1 MKNILLII
9 ILVINFDSLKSQP
22 LKLTIDESIDLAI
35 ENNENLKNSY
45 LEEKISKAL
54 SKEYLSIGLPQINFD
69 GGVKYNHEVQ
79 KSLIDISRFMPGV
92 PEGTEQEVQ
101 FGQTYDGRMDLTLDQ
116 MIFNGSYFVG
126 LSAAKELVNLSEK
139 LTVRNIID
147 INESVQKAYYTVLN
161 TKKRIELVDINLS
174 RLNTLLEQTKKLYD
188 NGFVEKLDLNRIMVS
203 FNNLKSEKIKASRLY
218 QLSKEVFNFQI
229 GIPIG
234 TEIELIDE
242 LSEDLIYSFIYSLED
257 FDYSQ
262 RIEYSIM
269 QTDKNLK
276 FYDLKNN
283 RSQYLPQI
291 YANYNYGY
299 NTSSSNYNLFFDS
312 DRWKSFGTLGFKIIV
327 PIFDGFL
334 KRSKINQSKYKI
346 EQVEN
351 QMLFLERSINLQVN
365 QAISSY
371 ENTKESIIVSKQNLE
386 LAKDV
391 YLATER
397 KFKEGVGSNLE
408 LIDSNNS
415 LKTAQNQY
423 YNSLYESV
431 IASIEI
437 KKTLGTLLN
446 KQI

>member
-1 MKNILLII
+1 MKNILLAIF
-9 ILVINFDSLKSQP
+9 LVFNINYLMSQP
-22 LKLTIDESIDLAI
+22 LKLTLEESINLAI

-45 LEEKISKAL
+45 LEEKISKAIT
-54 SKEYLSIGLPQINFD
+54 KEYLSIGLPQINFD

-101 FGQTYDGRMDLTLDQ
+101 FGQTYDGRMDLFLNQ

-139 LTVRNIID
+139 LTERDIID

-161 TKKRIELVDINLS
+161 TKKRIELVDINILRLS
-174 RLNTLLEQTKKLYD
+174 TLLNQTQKLFE
-188 NGFVEKLDLNRIMVS
+188 NGFVEKLDVDRIRVS
-203 FNNLKSEKIKASRLY
+203 YNNLKSEKIKADRLY

-229 GIPIG
+229 GIPVG
-234 TEIELIDE
+234 SEIELVGE
-242 LSEDLIYSFIYSLED
+242 LTEDLVNNFNYSLED
-257 FDYSQ
+257 FDYSK
-262 RIEYSIM
+262 RIEYSIL

-283 RSQYLPQI
+283 RSQYLPQV

-299 NTSSSNYNLFFDS
+299 NTSSSDYNVFFDS
-312 DRWKSFGTLGFKIIV
+312 NRWKSFGTLGFKVIV

-365 QAISSY
+365 QSILSY
-371 ENTKESIIVSKQNLE
+371 ENTKETILVSKQNLD
-386 LAKDV
+386 LAEDV
-391 YLATER
+391 YKATEL

-415 LKTAQNQY
+415 LKIAQNQY

-446 KQI
+446 K

>member
-9 ILVINFDSLKSQP
+9 ILIINLDTLKSQP
-22 LKLTIDESIDLAI
+22 LKLTLEESIDLAV

-45 LEEKISKAL
+45 LEEKISKSL
-54 SKEYLSIGLPQINFD
+54 SREYLSIGLPQINFD

-101 FGQTYDGRMDLTLDQ
+101 FGQTYDGRMDLTLNQ

-126 LSAAKELVNLSEK
+126 LSAAKELVYLSEK
-139 LTVRNIID
+139 LTRRNVVE

-174 RLNTLLEQTKKLYD
+174 RLNALLEQTKKLYD
-188 NGFVEKLDLNRIMVS
+188 NGFVEKLDVDRIKVS
-203 FNNLKSEKIKASRLY
+203 FNNLKSEKIKADRLY

-229 GIPIG
+229 GVSVG
-234 TEIELIDE
+234 TEIELIGE
-242 LSEDLIYSFIYSLED
+242 LSEDLIYSFNYSLED

-262 RIEYSIM
+262 RIEYSIL

-446 KQI
+446 K

>member
-1 MKNILLII
+1 MKNIFFVLF
-9 ILVINFDSLKSQP
+9 LVLNINSLKSQT
-22 LKLTIDESIDLAI
+22 LKLTLEESINLAI
-35 ENNENLKNSY
+35 ENNEILKNSY
-45 LEEKISKAL
+45 LEEKISKAIT
-54 SKEYLSIGLPQINFD
+54 KEYLSIGLPQINFD

-101 FGQTYDGRMDLTLDQ
+101 FGQTYDGRMDLFLNQ

-139 LTVRNIID
+139 LTERDIID

-161 TKKRIELVDINLS
+161 TKKRIELVDINIS
-174 RLNTLLEQTKKLYD
+174 RLTSLLKQTQKLFE
-188 NGFVEKLDLNRIMVS
+188 NGFVEKLDVDRIRVS
-203 FNNLKSEKIKASRLY
+203 YNNLKSEKIKADRLY

-229 GIPIG
+229 GLPVG
-234 TEIELIDE
+234 TEIQLVGELT
-242 LSEDLIYSFIYSLED
+242 EDLVNSFIYSLED
-257 FDYSQ
+257 FDYSK
-262 RIEYSIM
+262 RIEYSIL

-283 RSQYLPQI
+283 RSQYLPQV

-299 NTSSSNYNLFFDS
+299 NTSSSDYNVFFDS
-312 DRWKSFGTLGFKIIV
+312 NRWKSFGTLGFKIIV

-365 QAISSY
+365 QSILRY
-371 ENTKESIIVSKQNLE
+371 ENTKETIYVSKQNLD
-386 LAKDV
+386 LAEDV
-391 YLATER
+391 YRATEL

-415 LKTAQNQY
+415 LKIAQNQY

-446 KQI
+446 K

>member
-229 GIPIG
+229 GVPIG
-234 TEIELIDE
+234 TEIELIGE

-262 RIEYSIM
+262 RIEYSIL

-276 FYDLKNN
+276 FYGLKNN

-386 LAKDV
+386 LAKNV

-446 KQI
+446 K

>member
-161 TKKRIELVDINLS
+161 TKKRIALVDINLS

-203 FNNLKSEKIKASRLY
+203 YNNLKSEKIKASRLY

-229 GIPIG
+229 GVPIG
-234 TEIELIDE
+234 TEIELIGE

-262 RIEYSIM
+262 RIEYSIL

-276 FYDLKNN
+276 FYGLKNN

-446 KQI
+446 K

>member
-1 MKNILLII
+1 MKNILLAIF
-9 ILVINFDSLKSQP
+9 LVFNINYLVSQP
-22 LKLTIDESIDLAI
+22 LKLTLEESINLAI

-45 LEEKISKAL
+45 LEEKISKAIT
-54 SKEYLSIGLPQINFD
+54 KEYLSIGLPQINFD

-101 FGQTYDGRMDLTLDQ
+101 FGQTYDGRMDLFLNQ

-139 LTVRNIID
+139 LTERDIID

-161 TKKRIELVDINLS
+161 TKKRIELVDINILRLS
-174 RLNTLLEQTKKLYD
+174 TLLNQTQKLFE
-188 NGFVEKLDLNRIMVS
+188 NGFVEKLDVDRIRVS
-203 FNNLKSEKIKASRLY
+203 YNNLKSEKIKADRLY

-229 GIPIG
+229 GVPIG
-234 TEIELIDE
+234 SEIELVGE
-242 LSEDLIYSFIYSLED
+242 LTEDLVNNFNYSLED
-257 FDYSQ
+257 FDYSK
-262 RIEYSIM
+262 RIEYSIL

-283 RSQYLPQI
+283 RSQYLPQV

-299 NTSSSNYNLFFDS
+299 NTSSSDYNLFFDS
-312 DRWKSFGTLGFKIIV
+312 NRWKSFGTLGFKIIV

-365 QAISSY
+365 QSILSY
-371 ENTKESIIVSKQNLE
+371 ENTKETILVSKQNLD
-386 LAKDV
+386 LAEDV
-391 YLATER
+391 YIATEI

-415 LKTAQNQY
+415 LKIAQNQY
-423 YNSLYESV
+423 YNSLYESI

-446 KQI
+446 K